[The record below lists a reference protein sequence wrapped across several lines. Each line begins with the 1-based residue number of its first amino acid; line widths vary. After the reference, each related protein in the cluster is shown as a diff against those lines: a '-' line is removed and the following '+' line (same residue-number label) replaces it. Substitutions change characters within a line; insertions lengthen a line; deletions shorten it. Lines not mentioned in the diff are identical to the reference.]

1 MVGNANEKASMS
13 VVSDAPRCHGKIG
26 SGRESGKA
34 TQSVVRCSVL
44 NATEKSVVPEERLME
59 EKVCSDFTA
68 RMGPVRFAPPFPSLP
83 PPLGK
88 VWLGGRG
95 RGGIGV
101 GSEVLKRIDKSIGG
115 VWPIQNHWKT
125 HRGPSSG
132 PMFPF
137 PVGDTLIVMSI

>member
-1 MVGNANEKASMS
+1 MVCQDALRCQGWYCQWKSKQEWCARMLRDAMVGNANEKASMS

-34 TQSVVRCSVL
+34 TKSVVRCSVL

-83 PPLGK
+83 PP
-88 VWLGGRG
+88 
-95 RGGIGV
+95 
-101 GSEVLKRIDKSIGG
+101 
-115 VWPIQNHWKT
+115 
-125 HRGPSSG
+125 
-132 PMFPF
+132 
-137 PVGDTLIVMSI
+137 